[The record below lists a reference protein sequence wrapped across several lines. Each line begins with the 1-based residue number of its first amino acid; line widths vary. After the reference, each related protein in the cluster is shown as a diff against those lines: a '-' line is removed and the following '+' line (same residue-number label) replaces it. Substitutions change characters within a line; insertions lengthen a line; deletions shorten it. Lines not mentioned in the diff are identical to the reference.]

1 MILNEKYKK
10 SRQKLQKPYTELSQ
24 LRLEGKQPTTFRT
37 TSEKVV
43 SPSGTP
49 PSRSRWQPRQDPC
62 PLLPRPP
69 LFPKRLQPLR
79 LLQTQHQVPTT
90 LTLQGANKRLLQ
102 LSIHQW
108 MHFTYFREWVQTEK
122 QLQKWR

>member
-43 SPSGTP
+43 SPSAP
-49 PSRSRWQPRQDPC
+49 PPAC
-62 PLLPRPP
+62 PKTP
-69 LFPKRLQPLR
+69 LFQR
-79 LLQTQHQVPTT
+79 
-90 LTLQGANKRLLQ
+90 
-102 LSIHQW
+102 I
-108 MHFTYFREWVQTEK
+108 TED
-122 QLQKWR
+122 